1 MVKQEEDVTPR
12 MSEEDKHYLIDSI
25 RRELLEKARKVRI
38 LKQEID
44 DLSSVLRRI
53 LEEEN

>member
-1 MVKQEEDVTPR
+1 MVKKEEDVTPR